1 MQLSNSQQR
10 ILADMGIQL
19 WALRRS
25 EPENPQQGAAETPV
39 EIEQSD
45 INVAAP
51 VKLIV
56 VTQAQAMSEA
66 AQRLFNAMLK
76 AASLTHDQVLSVTS
90 REFEQINTASMAN
103 KSVLLLG
110 SDITAERM
118 PDLSPDNPE
127 TVSQYQAQFLACFSL
142 EEMLQQPS
150 LKAAAW
156 QALKHLSPV
165 F

>member
-19 WALRRS
+19 WALRCS
-25 EPENPQQGAAETPV
+25 EPEIPQQRSAETPV
-39 EIEQSD
+39 ETEQAA

-56 VTQAQAMSEA
+56 VTQAQVMSEA

-76 AASLTHDQVLSVTS
+76 AASLTHDQVLSITS

-110 SDITAERM
+110 SDITAELM
-118 PDLSPDNPE
+118 PDLSPDKPE
-127 TVSQYQAQFLACFSL
+127 TVSQYQAQFSACFSL
-142 EEMLQQPS
+142 EEMLQHPPR
-150 LKAAAW
+150 KAAAW

>member
-25 EPENPQQGAAETPV
+25 EPEHSAQPGTETN
-39 EIEQSD
+39 IDTEQTAVD
-45 INVAAP
+45 VAAP

-56 VTQAQAMSEA
+56 VTEAQDMSEA
-66 AQRLFNAMLK
+66 AQRLFTAMLK
-76 AASLTHDQVLSVTS
+76 AVSLNPDQALTVSAS
-90 REFEQINTASMAN
+90 EFEQINRNTIAN

-110 SDITAERM
+110 SAITAVLM
-118 PDLSPDNPE
+118 PDLTPDKPE
-127 TVSQYQAQFLACFSL
+127 PVIWYQARMSSCFSL

-150 LKAAAW
+150 RKSAAW
-156 QALKHLSPV
+156 QALKQLSAL

>member
-25 EPENPQQGAAETPV
+25 ESESPQQGAAETPV
-39 EIEQSD
+39 ETEQAA

-110 SDITAERM
+110 RDITAELM

-127 TVSQYQAQFLACFSL
+127 TVSQYQAQVLACFSL
-142 EEMLQQPS
+142 EEMLHQPS

>member
-39 EIEQSD
+39 ETEQAA

-76 AASLTHDQVLSVTS
+76 AASLTQDQVLSLTS

-110 SDITAERM
+110 SEITAELM

-127 TVSQYQAQFLACFSL
+127 TVSQYQAQFSACFSL

>member
-1 MQLSNSQQR
+1 MQLSNSQKR

-25 EPENPQQGAAETPV
+25 EPEIPQQRSAETP
-39 EIEQSD
+39 IETEQAA

-56 VTQAQAMSEA
+56 VTQAQVMSEA

-110 SDITAERM
+110 RDITAELM
-118 PDLSPDNPE
+118 PDLSPDIPE
-127 TVSQYQAQFLACFSL
+127 TVSQYQAQFSACFSL